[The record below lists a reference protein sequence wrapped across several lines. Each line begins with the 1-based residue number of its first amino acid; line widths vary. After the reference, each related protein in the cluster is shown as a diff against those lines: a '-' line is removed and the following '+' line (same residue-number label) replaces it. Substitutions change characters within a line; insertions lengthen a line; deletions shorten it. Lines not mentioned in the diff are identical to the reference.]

1 MSAFEPI
8 EAAEAIVAS
17 VERYLKSNFN
27 PRRESVAN
35 DYVRA
40 VAEGKNNRDIGG
52 QLFREVRKDFA
63 QGKSIAELVSEGVVH
78 KDLSKFTSFT
88 LYAHQS
94 QALELSVGGTRN
106 IIVATGTGSGK
117 TESFLLP
124 IVDSLLKERDAG
136 TLSDGIRAIVV
147 YPMNALATDQLDR
160 LRESLSDYPEIT
172 FGRFVGPT
180 KDTRKQANQD
190 RGTKGFP
197 KNEKPSREE
206 MVANPPHILITNYA
220 MLERLL
226 LLPQWDRLFTGDL
239 KWIVMD
245 EVHSYDGSKAVEI
258 AMLLRR
264 LKNRTSGRERIRC
277 IAASA
282 TLGDPSSNIDST
294 RAATFAST
302 LFGENFAPSDLIRPT
317 FVNQEISEDPIDVF
331 DPKHLELI
339 PGLRT
344 DPVGIYHLFVRNPGG
359 AYICLNQNHPE
370 KYSRIRLQYR
380 KNCLACDEV
389 GHESRLIEIGSCRK
403 CGIEYLIAK
412 KSDEY
417 LVNVEENDENAQYF
431 RLVNAN
437 LADWLETDK
446 AKVVEDGDEDMA
458 SSGSTSTKHWCV
470 RCARVN
476 SSSSCSC
483 GNSTNIEIAEPLRPD
498 KNLKLKCDQC
508 GSPNEKSPFGPIL
521 RPVSGVDALTSVIAT
536 ALYEKLPTQ
545 EGSVGAGKRKLLAF
559 SDNRQDAAYFAP
571 YLEASFY
578 DLLRRRVIAK
588 AMEDLD
594 GSKYA
599 DAPYQLHSL
608 AATMKKYEPYLG
620 ETAGSPLWEWAW
632 LRGELLTTDVGSTL
646 SDTGLL
652 KFYIPKP
659 KLKNSIA
666 FLTSKGLSEE
676 EAFNTLNAL
685 LKSVA
690 YDGAVELPDGVDPA
704 DQIFAPREKAVVLA
718 LIGGSVNSKPWISE
732 ASVGNKRTD
741 IIQRVFEA
749 DKEQIKEV
757 LTALWGTLESDGV
770 FRDEK
775 IGFRSIDND
784 AWAVERA
791 DGKLF
796 QCQACRRV
804 SFWILPRGKCVTKG
818 CKDGTP
824 KVITVSNDNHYR
836 HIFSNLEIAPLAS
849 KEHTAQWTSDEAQKV
864 QEEFIEG
871 KVNVLSCST
880 TFEMGVDIGSIV
892 AVLCRN
898 VPPTPANYV
907 QRAGRAGRRRGD
919 KALVV
924 TFARRRS
931 HDSQYVANPL
941 LLIKGQIPVPSL
953 SLENHD
959 LIRRHLYTV
968 ALSQF
973 LRVINFTS
981 TRSDDF
987 FESSDGNPSVAEQFR
1002 TWLAAKPET
1011 LIEEIEALGLSNSV
1025 LTRLGVETW
1034 EWVRLLDEVDSN
1046 ERGAWLKMIEDLYL
1060 EETHF
1065 IEALAKELRAEDASG
1080 NAPSISNQ
1088 KRSLALTRVLGDLQ
1102 KKQMIELLANG
1113 GVLPK
1118 YGFPVDVASLTPS
1131 AASPEQ
1137 ANKVELQRDLSL
1149 AISEYAPG
1157 SQVVAGGHI
1166 LTSRGVRKPSNHTFG
1181 SMQYVS
1187 YTCDGCGW
1195 FSHQLAPEGPQSAAN
1210 KTQCEV
1216 CGKGFTPQNKKFF
1229 IQPRFGFIAYADH
1242 RSAGVNSRP
1251 RRASGSTSYVSSGSD
1266 SDTNWVTAANYS
1278 HSVAHDSQLLTITTK
1293 ESIFCKTCGYAQPIE
1308 QGRPRSHKDPRSGRD
1323 CANTA
1328 TSPIYFGHEFKT
1340 DVFRLKFNKNVA
1352 PCICGES
1359 DCLGSLESAAAA
1371 LVTGAARVLGVAN
1384 NDLNSSAQRYA
1395 TGESRI
1401 NIFDTTPGGI
1411 GLAVA
1416 ISERLD
1422 EIFAQAIKV
1431 VKDCPNCDENSSC
1444 YTCLRSYSNQRK
1456 HDHLTRVSAMGL
1468 IQSFNH
1474 AHYRM

>member
-1 MSAFEPI
+1 MSTFEPI
-8 EAAEAIVAS
+8 EAAEAIVES

-27 PRRESVAN
+27 PRRQSVAT

-40 VAEGKNNRDIGG
+40 VEEGKNNRDIGG

-63 QGKSIAELVSEGVVH
+63 KGKSIVELVAEGVVH
-78 KDLSKFTSFT
+78 RELSKFTTFT

-94 QALELSVGGTRN
+94 QALELSAGKGRN

-136 TLSDGIRAIVV
+136 TLGDGIRAIVV

-160 LRESLSDYPEIT
+160 MRESLNEYPEIT

-226 LLPQWDRLFTGDL
+226 LLPEWDRLFTGKL

-264 LKNRTSGRERIRC
+264 LKNRTSGTEKVRC

-282 TLGDPSSNIDST
+282 TLGDPNSKLDSV
-294 RAATFAST
+294 RAATFATT
-302 LFGENFAPSDLIRPT
+302 LFGEEFEPSDLIRPT
-317 FVNQEISEDPIDVF
+317 FVSQETSEDPIDVF
-331 DPKHLELI
+331 DPKHLAKI
-339 PGLRT
+339 PALRH
-344 DPVGIYHLFVRNPGG
+344 DPAGIYHLFVRNPGG
-359 AYICLNQNHPE
+359 AYICLNQTHPE
-370 KYSRIRLQYR
+370 LHSRIRLQYR
-380 KNCLACDEV
+380 KNCLPCDEL
-389 GHESRLIEIGSCRK
+389 GHVSRLIEIGSCRK

-412 KSDEY
+412 KSGDY
-417 LVNVEENDENAQYF
+417 LINVEETDENVQYF
-431 RLVNAN
+431 RLVGAN
-437 LADWLETDK
+437 LSDWMEADR
-446 AKVVEDGDEDMA
+446 AKVVEESDEIA
-458 SSGSTSTKHWCV
+458 TPQTQIATKHWCV

-476 SSSSCSC
+476 SSAIC
-483 GNSTNIEIAEPLRPD
+483 GCGELTYIEIADPLRMGT
-498 KNLKLKCDQC
+498 NLKLECDKC
-508 GSPNEKSPFGPIL
+508 GSPGERSPFGPIL

-536 ALYEKLPTQ
+536 ALYENLPRE
-545 EGSVGAGKRKLLAF
+545 EGAVGAGKRKLLAF

-588 AMEDLD
+588 VMEDLD
-594 GSKYA
+594 SSKYV
-599 DAPYQLHSL
+599 DAPYQLQSL
-608 AATMKKYEPYLG
+608 AATMKKYEPELG
-620 ETAGSPLWEWAW
+620 DTAGSPLWSWAW
-632 LRGELLTTDVGSTL
+632 LRAELLTTDVGSTL
-646 SDTGLL
+646 SDTGLV

-666 FLTSKGLSEE
+666 LLTGKGLSED

-741 IIQRVFEA
+741 IIKRVFEA
-749 DKEQIKEV
+749 DKEQIKEI
-757 LTALWGTLESDGV
+757 LTALWETLDSDGV

-775 IGFRSIDND
+775 TGLRSIDNES
-784 AWAVERA
+784 WVVEKG
-791 DGKLF
+791 DGRLF
-796 QCQACRRV
+796 QCPACRRFSYWV
-804 SFWILPRGKCVTKG
+804 LPGGKCVTKG
-818 CKDGTP
+818 CIDGNP
-824 KVITVSNDNHYR
+824 KMTSVSEENHYR

-849 KEHTAQWTSDEAQKV
+849 KEHTAQWTAEEAEKV
-864 QEEFIEG
+864 QNEFIQG

-892 AVLCRN
+892 AVMCRN

-907 QRAGRAGRRRGD
+907 QRAGRAGRRKGD

-931 HDSQYVANPL
+931 HDSQYVSNPL

-959 LIRRHLYTV
+959 LIRRHLYTM
-968 ALSQF
+968 ALSNF
-973 LRVINFTS
+973 LREINFTS

-987 FESSDGNPSVAEQFR
+987 FEPNGGNPSVAKQFR
-1002 TWLAAKPET
+1002 TWLESKPDS
-1011 LIEEIEALGLSNSV
+1011 LRSEIDSLGLSTSV
-1025 LTRLGVETW
+1025 LTRLGVDSW
-1034 EWVRLLDEVDSN
+1034 EWVKLLDEVDSN
-1046 ERGAWLKMIEDLYL
+1046 ERGAWLKMIEDVYL
-1060 EETHF
+1060 EETQN
-1065 IEALAKELRAEDASG
+1065 IEALAKVLRSDDEAG
-1080 NAPSISNQ
+1080 NAPSASNQ
-1088 KRSLALTRVLGDLQ
+1088 KRSLALTKVLDDLRR
-1102 KKQMIELLANG
+1102 KQMIEPLANG

-1166 LTSRGVRKPSNHTFG
+1166 LTSKGVRKPSNHTFG

-1187 YTCDGCGW
+1187 YTCDSCGW
-1195 FSHQLAPEGPQSAAN
+1195 FSHQLAPEGPQSATN
-1210 KTQCEV
+1210 KTQCEI
-1216 CGKGFTPQNKKFF
+1216 CGRGFTPQNKKFF
-1229 IQPRFGFIAYADH
+1229 IQPRFGFSAYADH
-1242 RSAGVNSRP
+1242 RSAGVHSRP

-1266 SDTNWVTAANYS
+1266 SDTNWINGEKYS

-1293 ESIFCKTCGYAQPIE
+1293 ESVFCKTCGYAQPME
-1308 QGRPRSHKDPRSGRD
+1308 QGRPRSHRDPRSGRD
-1323 CANTA
+1323 CLTTS

-1340 DVFRLKFNKNVA
+1340 DVFRLKFNRDVA
-1352 PCICGES
+1352 PCICGET
-1359 DCLGSLESAAAA
+1359 DCLGTLESAAAA

-1384 NDLNSSAQRYA
+1384 NDLNSSAQRYT

-1422 EIFAQAIKV
+1422 EIFGQSLKV
-1431 VKDCPNCDENSSC
+1431 VKDCPNCDQASSC

-1456 HDHLTRVSAMGL
+1456 HDHLTRKQAQIL
-1468 IQSFNH
+1468 IQSLGESD
-1474 AHYRM
+1474 